1 MTVETSRSALLIGA
15 AGGILQDVA
24 RGLARQGH
32 TLVLFDKNEEAVNR
46 LAAELEQQT
55 KVDVVVGDITD
66 IPAAEAQLADIV
78 DRHAPSILVNGV
90 GGDTRVIGY
99 ADLTEEH
106 FGQSHLENVVS
117 TFVAIKACAPRMA
130 QDGYGRI
137 VNFASAGGRT
147 YSHFNNAAYVG
158 AKAAV
163 IGMTKQMAYEL
174 APAGVVVNVVAHGPI
189 ATDRVAGAWERRDPE
204 QKQAV
209 LSKLPMRRMGT
220 VAEAV
225 GSVLHLCSESAGYST
240 GAVIDVNGGLY
251 M

>member
-1 MTVETSRSALLIGA
+1 MS
-15 AGGILQDVA
+15 
-24 RGLARQGH
+24 
-32 TLVLFDKNEEAVNR
+32 R
-46 LAAELEQQT
+46 LAAELARQT

-99 ADLTEEH
+99 ADLTAEH

-189 ATDRVAGAWERRDPE
+189 ATERVAGAWERRDPE

-225 GSVLHLCSESAGYST
+225 GSVLHLCSENAGYST